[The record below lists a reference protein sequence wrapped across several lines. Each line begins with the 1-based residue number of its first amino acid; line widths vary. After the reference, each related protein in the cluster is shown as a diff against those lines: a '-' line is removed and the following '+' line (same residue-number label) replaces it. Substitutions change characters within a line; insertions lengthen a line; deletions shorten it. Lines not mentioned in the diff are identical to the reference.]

1 MSASTSGVWCGSVVF
16 SSNLTHRKAV
26 SKILGEKKI
35 FSVGLTR
42 KEKIRK
48 ISMIKHEDDIS
59 QDDKRDERFIAAHQ
73 KKITHGI
80 L

>member
-1 MSASTSGVWCGSVVF
+1 MWEHGV
-16 SSNLTHRKAV
+16 LAAIIAHRKAV

-35 FSVGLTR
+35 FSVSIKR

-59 QDDKRDERFIAAHQ
+59 QDDKKDERFIATRQ
-73 KKITHGI
+73 KKFTHGI